1 MLAYASPVPINHH
14 WTVNFPE
21 HLAALRKQKG
31 MTQQQLADRVG
42 VHVVQLRR
50 YEAGTSQPTL
60 DVIRSMAVALG
71 ISADTLLF
79 APDERGP
86 DDALKLQFEAV
97 SRFDPESK
105 KVVQQVLDSMI
116 LQQEARRRSSCA
128 AWRSLLRAAP
138 EARWRPRRKQ
148 AAPKR
153 PPWDLLTARLCIS
166 CLGPPA
172 STEACF
178 HLGTTDSRG
187 RGY

>member
-1 MLAYASPVPINHH
+1 MLLGSPMLAYASPVPINHH

-21 HLAALRKQKG
+21 HPAALRKQKG

-116 LQQEARRRSSCA
+116 LQQEARRWSSE
-128 AWRSLLRAAP
+128 R
-138 EARWRPRRKQ
+138 
-148 AAPKR
+148 
-153 PPWDLLTARLCIS
+153 
-166 CLGPPA
+166 
-172 STEACF
+172 
-178 HLGTTDSRG
+178 
-187 RGY
+187 

>member
-1 MLAYASPVPINHH
+1 MLWGSHMLAYPRPVPINHH
-14 WTVNFPE
+14 WTVNFPK

-60 DVIRSMAVALG
+60 DVIRSLAVALG

-105 KVVQQVLDSMI
+105 KIVQQVLDSMI
-116 LQQEARRRSSCA
+116 LQQEARRWSSE
-128 AWRSLLRAAP
+128 R
-138 EARWRPRRKQ
+138 
-148 AAPKR
+148 
-153 PPWDLLTARLCIS
+153 
-166 CLGPPA
+166 
-172 STEACF
+172 
-178 HLGTTDSRG
+178 
-187 RGY
+187 